1 MKNSEYTGRVF
12 MENKSN
18 KLKAKDFITV
28 GIFAAILFA
37 VEFAFGMLGYIHPF
51 IVAAYVVI
59 LPLASGIPM
68 MLFYTKVE
76 KFGMITIVSVLMA
89 IIMFIGGMGY
99 LGAPLIVISGL
110 IADFIAK
117 SGNYKSSKKTVI
129 SFGVFNLWI
138 CANYFPILVTADA
151 YRQDLIDGGY
161 SAEYV
166 NNLFLAVNVKT
177 IGILVVLA
185 FVFGCLGAV
194 IGKAAV
200 KKHFEKAGI
209 V

>member
-1 MKNSEYTGRVF
+1 
-12 MENKSN
+12 MENKNN

-51 IVAAYVVI
+51 IVAAFVVI

-76 KFGMITIVSVLMA
+76 KFGMITIVSVLLA
-89 IIMFIGGMGY
+89 IIMFVGGMGY
-99 LGAPLIVISGL
+99 LGAPLIIISGL
-110 IADFIAK
+110 VADLIAK
-117 SGNYKSSKKTVI
+117 SGKYKSFKKTI
-129 SFGVFNLWI
+129 LSFGVFNLWI
-138 CANYFPILVTADA
+138 CANYFPILITADA

-166 NNLFLAVNVKT
+166 NNLFAAINVKT

-185 FVFGCLGAV
+185 FAFGCLGAV
-194 IGKAAV
+194 IGKATV

>member
-1 MKNSEYTGRVF
+1 
-12 MENKSN
+12 MENKSK
-18 KLKAKDFITV
+18 KLKAKDFITI

-37 VEFAFGMLGYIHPF
+37 VEFAFGMLGYIHPY
-51 IVAAYVVI
+51 IVAAYVII

-76 KFGMITIVSVLMA
+76 KFGMITIVSILMA
-89 IIMFIGGMGY
+89 IIMFVGGMGY
-99 LGAPLIVISGL
+99 LGAPLIIISGV
-110 IADFIAK
+110 IADLIAK
-117 SGNYKSSKKTVI
+117 SGNYKSSKKTVL

-138 CANYFPILVTADA
+138 CANYFPILVTAES
-151 YRQDLIDGGY
+151 YKQDLIDGGY

-166 NNLFLAVNVKT
+166 NNLFAAINIKT
-177 IGILVVLA
+177 IGILVVLC
-185 FVFGCLGAV
+185 FVFGCIGAI
-194 IGKAAV
+194 IGKAVV

>member
-1 MKNSEYTGRVF
+1 
-12 MENKSN
+12 MENTSK
-18 KLKAKDFITV
+18 KLKAKDFITI
-28 GIFAAILFA
+28 GIFAAILFV

-99 LGAPLIVISGL
+99 LGAPLIILSGL

-117 SGNYKSSKKTVI
+117 SGNYKSIKKTVL

-138 CANYFPILVTADA
+138 CSNYFPILVTADS
-151 YRQDLIDGGY
+151 YRKDLVEGGY

-166 NNLFLAVNVKT
+166 NNLFAAINVKT
-177 IGILVVLA
+177 IAVLVVLA
-185 FVFGCLGAV
+185 FVFGCIGAV
-194 IGKAAV
+194 IGKKV
-200 KKHFEKAGI
+200 VRKHFEKAGI